1 MVAYFENVIAI
12 GLLVIRLNGLPHP
25 RRCDALNGAMRNHRF
40 HCWNSCK
47 SKDSID
53 TETGLNVDL
62 KNNFEL
68 AQVRGEQRLAT
79 SNPQRP
85 ARCSTNAYH
94 QQPSY
99 CVCVLRLVAQ

>member
-12 GLLVIRLNGLPHP
+12 ELLVVRLNGLPHP

-62 KNNFEL
+62 KK
-68 AQVRGEQRLAT
+68 
-79 SNPQRP
+79 
-85 ARCSTNAYH
+85 
-94 QQPSY
+94 
-99 CVCVLRLVAQ
+99 